1 MLQIDKEN
9 IMLVGPAGSITVPKE
24 DEITS
29 KLAMLY
35 EGECEGLGPTRA
47 SKKYGYSKQR
57 YFQLLTLYS
66 QQGALSLQSKKR
78 GPKSN
83 YRRTD
88 EVVRQVIRHRFLDSD
103 ASVKIIAQK
112 INQCHF
118 PISTRSVERV
128 IEQFGLQ
135 KNYTPIDLTGQTK
148 RLIPIE
154 RKHDAGSSRAIPPVS
169 NGASGN
175 FWPIKF
181 PVPWYRKLYWPKV
194 A

>member
-1 MLQIDKEN
+1 MLHIDKQN
-9 IMLVGPAGSITVPKE
+9 IILVGPAGSITVPKE

-35 EGECEGLGPTRA
+35 EGECEGLGPTCA

-78 GPKSN
+78 GPKSH

-103 ASVKIIAQK
+103 ASVEIIAQK

-135 KNYTPIDLTGQTK
+135 KKTIHLST
-148 RLIPIE
+148 
-154 RKHDAGSSRAIPPVS
+154 
-169 NGASGN
+169 
-175 FWPIKF
+175 
-181 PVPWYRKLYWPKV
+181 
-194 A
+194 